1 MSDSD
6 AKPHVDVTINPDPD
20 FKFGFTALRASEEL
34 GRPFLFELDVSSG
47 KVKGDLTSLLGSSA
61 TVTISVDDKTKRYFN
76 GIIAR
81 ASYEGLAAGAHR
93 YRLELRPWI
102 WLLSRIRTS
111 RIFQNQSVWDVI
123 TTVFRDAN
131 FTDYADKR
139 QNGTGDIMLDYCVQ
153 YRGDHA
159 RLRHSADGDVRALLF
174 LHAQRQQA
182 HAGDGGRPEF
192 PRRPGEGGS
201 VQYR

>member
-6 AKPHVDVTINPDPD
+6 AKPHVDVTIKPDPG
-20 FKFGFTALRASEEL
+20 FTLSFTALRASEEL
-34 GRPFLFELDVSSG
+34 GRPFLFELDVASG
-47 KVKGDLTSLLGSSA
+47 TVKGDLTSLLGSSA
-61 TVTISVDDKTKRYFN
+61 TVTISVDDTTKRYFN

-123 TTVFRDAN
+123 TTVFRDAG
-131 FTDYADKR
+131 FTDFEDKR

-153 YRGDHA
+153 YQETTLDFVT
-159 RLRHSADGDVRALLF
+159 RLMETYGLYYFFTHSDE
-174 LHAQRQQA
+174 QA
-182 HAGDGGRPEF
+182 HAGDGGRSEF